1 MEFFSVEFAIF
12 FIFVIVALIAL
23 QKQKFQHFLLIIAS
37 YLFYWS
43 TSDIFLLILLFIT
56 FITFYAG
63 DAIHKAGNSGRKKAI
78 LIAVLVT
85 TLSFLGFFKYY
96 NFGIDNFNNLLNLL
110 NIDTRFSFISIF
122 LPIGISFYTFSG
134 LSYVFDIYL
143 GKIEPEEYLYKYALF
158 ISYFPH
164 LLAGP
169 IVRAGQFLPQLKHHI
184 VIVPAGIKLGITLI
198 AWGFFKK
205 IVIAD
210 TIAPIVSATF
220 ADPQGSTS
228 FTIIAATVLFG
239 IQIYCDFSGYI
250 DIALGCAHIIGLH
263 LPENFNRPY
272 FSKSPTEFWRR
283 WNITLSSFIKDYVYI
298 PLGGNRKGK
307 VRTYVNLM
315 ASMLLCGL
323 WHGAAWNFVLWGGY
337 QGALLS
343 LHKMIHN
350 RISFGKRVDH
360 VLDTHSGLF
369 IKILITQYFIFFG
382 WLIFRCQN
390 LQDMVYCAKKY
401 LFIDFIFSR
410 FEILAIIII
419 ILTVVLFF
427 ILLQNQKCASCIV
440 RLISTDWITTISG
453 LKLSHWFVYLW
464 VIILL
469 LIMFS
474 PSSRPEFI
482 YFQF

>member
-1 MEFFSVEFAIF
+1 MEFAIF
-12 FIFVIVALIAL
+12 FICVILALIAFR
-23 QKQKFQHFLLIIAS
+23 KQKFQHLVLIIAS

-56 FITFYAG
+56 LITFYAG
-63 DAIHKAGNSGRKKAI
+63 GAIYEAEQKGRKKAI
-78 LIAVLVT
+78 LIVVLAA
-85 TLSFLGFFKYY
+85 TLSILGFFKYY
-96 NFGIDNFNNLLNLL
+96 NFGMGNVNALLEFLH
-110 NIDTRFSFISIF
+110 IDTQFSYISIF

-134 LSYVFDIYL
+134 LSYVFDIYR
-143 GKIEPEEYLYKYALF
+143 GKIKPEEYFYKYALF

-169 IVRAGQFLPQLKHHI
+169 IVRAGQFLPQLKHHL
-184 VIVPAGIKLGITLI
+184 VIVPEGIKLGITLI

-210 TIAPIVSATF
+210 TLAPLVSATF
-220 ADPQGSTS
+220 ADPQGATS
-228 FTIIAATVLFG
+228 FTIITATFLFG

-298 PLGGNRKGK
+298 PLGGNRKGQ

-337 QGALLS
+337 QGMLLS
-343 LHKMIHN
+343 FHKMIHN
-350 RISFGKRVDH
+350 RISFGKRIDG
-360 VLDTHSGLF
+360 VLDTHRGLF
-369 IKILITQYFIFFG
+369 IKILITQYFIFLG
-382 WLIFRCQN
+382 WLLFRCQN
-390 LQDMVYCAKKY
+390 LEDLWYCVKKF
-401 LFIDFIFSR
+401 LFFDFIVTR
-410 FEILAIIII
+410 LEMLVIVLIIMAVI
-419 ILTVVLFF
+419 LFF
-427 ILLQNQKCASCIV
+427 ILLQNQKFASAVV

-453 LKLSHWFVYLW
+453 MKLSYWFVYLW
-464 VIILL
+464 IIILL